1 MKDWRIL
8 SHGRKIFTADDRFDL
23 VQDENPDPNKIIGAS
38 KSSKQSSSPKSY
50 FSFANPN
57 NNNNNKIRYICWFLK
72 AELFHIFIRYV
83 ESCHCIFLQF
93 LISFIF
99 RDFQS
104 VNKYDQ
110 PNSKQNSEKENLQDW
125 ILIVKHVV
133 ARDSGKYECQ
143 VWFMYFFFVSKI
155 IYA

>member
-1 MKDWRIL
+1 MRTQIQIKLLGHQNLQNKAAHPKVIFPSPIL
-8 SHGRKIFTADDRFDL
+8 TTIIIIKSGIFVD
-23 VQDENPDPNKIIGAS
+23 
-38 KSSKQSSSPKSY
+38 
-50 FSFANPN
+50 
-57 NNNNNKIRYICWFLK
+57 FLK
-72 AELFHIFIRYV
+72 LNYFIFIRYV
-83 ESCHCIFLQF
+83 EICHCIFLQF

-110 PNSKQNSEKENLQDW
+110 PNSKLNSEKENLQDW

-143 VWFMYFFFVSKI
+143 VWFMHFFFVSKI
-155 IYA
+155 IYANIIQIPDV